1 MCASSPP
8 SSPRVVFVEDE
19 VLLLGLLTEFF
30 KHSDHF
36 LVHGAY
42 TNGNEALA
50 AICLDPPDIVVIDL
64 QLPDTNGLLI
74 AQKIYEALANPP
86 AIIVL
91 SSNMSPMVVK
101 QLLRLGVRG
110 ILRKGVSA
118 AELLA
123 ACQQVLRG
131 GVCLNLSSEH
141 MHDLVCA
148 SALDDTIN
156 LTSRETQILDLVAR
170 GRRSK
175 EIADALGLSVRTVD
189 KHRENLMRKLGV
201 QDVGG
206 LVRYAARCGMIP
218 QQKEAL
224 V

>member
-1 MCASSPP
+1 M
-8 SSPRVVFVEDE
+8 V
-19 VLLLGLLTEFF
+19 
-30 KHSDHF
+30 
-36 LVHGAY
+36 GAY
-42 TNGNEALA
+42 SNGQEALD
-50 AICLDPPDIVVIDL
+50 AICKQPPDLVVMDL

-74 AQKIYEALANPP
+74 AQKIHEAFAKPP
-86 AIIVL
+86 LLIVL
-91 SSNMSPMVVK
+91 SSNMNPLVVK

-110 ILRKGVSA
+110 ILQKGMSA

-123 ACQQVLRG
+123 ACQQVMRG
-131 GVCLNLSSEH
+131 GVCLNLSEVY
-141 MHDLVCA
+141 MQDLIGGAQATDHVA
-148 SALDDTIN
+148 E

-201 QDVGG
+201 NDVGG

-218 QQKEAL
+218 NDAGTSPPSEGRKPNPSNQEVIL
-224 V
+224 